1 MSQSQCLKKNNSIYC
16 HINIFKKLISSN
28 IYYILNLLLTV
39 LLKKKHVINI
49 WIVFYVK

>member
-39 LLKKKHVINI
+39 LLKKTCYQYLDS
-49 WIVFYVK
+49 FLC

>member
-39 LLKKKHVINI
+39 LLKKKTCYQYLDS
-49 WIVFYVK
+49 FLC